1 MKYMAKKQIQSK
13 SHEDTVDREE
23 GPQMDAQ
30 DAQDMQQAGMKDML
44 PQEFPQV
51 PGMPKLTEEERKR
64 IEEKMKEIQVKVRDF
79 EKEALEK
86 FKDYILG
93 IGILPPEK
101 KGQEDIHVL
110 VMVDDSDSKRMTKKE
125 LRD

>member
-1 MKYMAKKQIQSK
+1 MAKKQIQSK

-64 IEEKMKEIQVKVRDF
+64 IEEKMKEIQVKVKDF
-79 EKEALEK
+79 DWA
-86 FKDYILG
+86 
-93 IGILPPEK
+93 
-101 KGQEDIHVL
+101 
-110 VMVDDSDSKRMTKKE
+110 
-125 LRD
+125 